1 MFQVDPKWGN
11 DRWQLRRIFR
21 RVAIDSLNMG
31 PIMIKFRTAM
41 TVHALLVLLALP
53 VTYGE
58 TPAPGSP
65 KSQNVLDEIRQHQDG
80 LAIWWTGHNG
90 WLIKSDGLLLGT
102 DLVLDDLSREYAS
115 PISAAEVADELD
127 IAFITH
133 GHGDHFNAATS
144 RVLAKKSKCLFVIPR
159 NCLEKARDFGIPENR
174 LAVARP
180 RQPMEVRG
188 IKVEPLR
195 ALHGNR
201 KGAVYWEA
209 NLDDC
214 GYVFHLGGKSI
225 MQPGD
230 SVLLEDHLFVKHV
243 DVLFVSPTEHN
254 MQIDDSITLI
264 NELEPDYILPQ
275 HRDTYPVTQKNRFWT
290 YAYTYDVQRRLS
302 KGLQIRYHIV
312 EMGRRFAIAP

>member
-1 MFQVDPKWGN
+1 
-11 DRWQLRRIFR
+11 
-21 RVAIDSLNMG
+21 MG
-31 PIMIKFRTAM
+31 PIMIKFKTAM
-41 TVHALLVLLALP
+41 TVHAILVLLVLP

-58 TPAPGSP
+58 TPTPDSP
-65 KSQNVLDEIRQHQDG
+65 KSQNVLDEIRQHDDG

-102 DLVLDDLSREYAS
+102 DLVLDDQSREYAS
-115 PISAAEVADELD
+115 PISAAEVAGELD

-133 GHGDHFNAATS
+133 GHGDHFNAPTS
-144 RVLAKKSKCLFVIPR
+144 RVLAEKSKCLFVIPR
-159 NCLEKARDFGIPENR
+159 NCLEKARDFGISENR
-174 LAVARP
+174 LVVARP
-180 RQPMEVRG
+180 RRPTEVRG
-188 IKVEPLR
+188 IKIEPLR

-214 GYVFHLGGKSI
+214 GYVFHLGDKSI

-275 HRDTYPVTQKNRFWT
+275 HRDTYPVTQRNRFWT

-302 KGLQIRYHIV
+302 KGLQSRYHIL
-312 EMGRRFAIAP
+312 EMGRRFDIVP

>member
-1 MFQVDPKWGN
+1 
-11 DRWQLRRIFR
+11 
-21 RVAIDSLNMG
+21 
-31 PIMIKFRTAM
+31 MIKFRTAM

-230 SVLLEDHLFVKHV
+230 SVLLEDHLFVKNV

-275 HRDTYPVTQKNRFWT
+275 HRDTYPVTQRNRFWT